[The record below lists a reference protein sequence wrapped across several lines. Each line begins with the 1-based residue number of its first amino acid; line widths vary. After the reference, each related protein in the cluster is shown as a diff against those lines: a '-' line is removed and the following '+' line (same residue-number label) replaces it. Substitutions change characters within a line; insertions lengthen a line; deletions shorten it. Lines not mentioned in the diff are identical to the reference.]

1 MPGAAK
7 FLQRFGFFL
16 GLAGL
21 IGIGPVRADAPGSA
35 TDNAY
40 WLVGSW
46 VCHSRADSDG
56 TATFARN
63 TDGSI
68 TLKTLFEHGDR
79 TGEFDEAYRFDAK
92 SGIWTWTST
101 EAGRPGLLETAKAG
115 PWTSQDWTFE
125 GTEFAERIRQDKVVN
140 ARRIQRPLRML
151 FVNLNNASYERDFQA
166 YVRGHWATFS
176 SENCARTGATAPT

>member
-1 MPGAAK
+1 MPRPVA

-21 IGIGPVRADAPGSA
+21 VVAAPVRADAPGSA
-35 TDNAY
+35 ADNAY

-46 VCHSRADSDG
+46 VCHSRADSAG

-63 TDGSI
+63 ADGSI
-68 TLKTLFEHGDR
+68 TLKALFGHGDR
-79 TGEFDEAYRFDAK
+79 TGEFDETYRFDAK
-92 SGIWTWTST
+92 NGTWTWTST
-101 EAGRPGLLETAKAG
+101 QAGHPGLLETATAG